1 VRRDRER
8 DRGVF
13 VPAVVGAGLVFS
25 FAMLV
30 VDTVQQVVGR
40 RHRRGALGLCGVD
53 VARQVL
59 GHDDPGTGGVVPG
72 WRRTALLLAA
82 ICLGVAGYV
91 APGAWFNYVRP
102 RGYVADAA
110 WVLALALVVAVVA
123 GLVGV
128 VLGRSAL
135 HPTRWP
141 APARHAV
148 GWVRRVTNADVADAE
163 PTPATAHRWQGPAA
177 LCALV
182 IAVAAGLWTLAVA
195 MGARMVQQWDDR
207 WLDSLGGWDDAWT
220 WAEPWGRTEVA
231 AGLAVVMVLV
241 VRRRARRLVVAHA
254 AAVAVGATLNVL
266 VKFVVDRPRPEGAGP
281 PAGLAS
287 YPSGHALQAVVAA
300 MFVTAAVWAL
310 GRRRLVTVLV
320 AVGLGSL
327 AALCAIGRVVEGAHW
342 PSDALGGGL
351 LGAGVGAVG
360 LVAARPARSTVV
372 AGVAPHVVVQVTT
385 LRSQVWARRL
395 VLADV
400 VALAAL
406 IITVGVPSNPEATLS
421 VERLQQGV
429 QLGLLGVVLLGWLL
443 SWWWVAGAAGLLAV
457 AGTAMAWF
465 AALEYRPGAALGI
478 AVAFLAPAFLLWWS
492 WQGAQRPRALV
503 TLAVATT
510 VALSAVWVGAST
522 VHDRY
527 FGPTHPS
534 SSVALP
540 PAGDVEWIWTGNL
553 SPGGFGVVAAVR
565 GGEAEF
571 LVDTDPSFTDPTVIP
586 ATRRT
591 VSDDLVGATVDGLS
605 PGTRYHVAVSVGG
618 RRDERRTAQV
628 RTPLEGA
635 QSFRVAFASCARTAS
650 NGSVFDAIRAADP
663 LLYVIA
669 GDAHYGDIARDDAG
683 SLLEVWQRT
692 LTAPAQQALY
702 QRVPVAYVWDDHDYG
717 GNDADA
723 SSPARTMAQ
732 RVYRDLVPHPPLERP
747 DDIGQSFV
755 IGRLR
760 FVLTDTRSHRRPAGD
775 GSGTLLGAAQ
785 EAWLIDEARAAGA
798 AGQLLVW
805 VSPTPWIGTAAPS
818 SDTWAGFAEE
828 RRRVAD
834 ALVVAGVDDM
844 VMLAGDAHMLAI
856 DDGTHSDYTTAGGG
870 GFPVAHGSALDRRGS
885 VKGGP
890 YSEGTYP
897 GGGQFG
903 LMDVVDDGG
912 SDITVILSGWNW
924 RGERLVELPV
934 TFDLAP
940 TGGGGSG

>member
-1 VRRDRER
+1 MTGRCDR

-25 FAMLV
+25 FTMLV

-40 RHRRGALGLCGVD
+40 RHRRGMAGPCGAT

-59 GHDDPGTGGVVPG
+59 GHDDIGTGGVAPG
-72 WRRTALLLAA
+72 WQRTALLLAA

-135 HPTRWP
+135 RPTHWS
-141 APARHAV
+141 APTRHAV
-148 GWVRRVTNADVADAE
+148 GWARRVTNADVAGPEPDAG
-163 PTPATAHRWQGPAA
+163 TAHRWQGRAGMF
-177 LCALV
+177 ALV
-182 IAVAAGLWTLAVA
+182 VAVAAGLWTLAVA
-195 MGARMVQQWDDR
+195 MGARVVQQWDDR
-207 WLDSLGGWDDAWT
+207 WLDSLRGWDSVWAS
-220 WAEPWGRTEVA
+220 AEPLGRTEVA
-231 AGLAVVMVLV
+231 AGLAVVVVMVL
-241 VRRRARRLVVAHA
+241 RRRARRLAVAHA
-254 AAVAVGATLNVL
+254 VAVVVGAALNVL
-266 VKFVVDRPRPEGAGP
+266 VKFVVDRPRPVEAGP
-281 PAGLAS
+281 PAGLTS

-300 MFVTAAVWAL
+300 VFVTAAVWAL
-310 GRRRLVTVLV
+310 GRRRLPTVLV
-320 AVGLGSL
+320 GVGIGSL
-327 AALCAIGRVVEGAHW
+327 ALLCAVGRVVDGAHW

-351 LGAGVGAVG
+351 LGAAVGAVG
-360 LVAARPARSTVV
+360 LVAALPARSPVGASDERPT
-372 AGVAPHVVVQVTT
+372 APRASTP
-385 LRSQVWARRL
+385 RSRLWARRL
-395 VLADV
+395 VLIDV
-400 VALAAL
+400 AVLAAL
-406 IITVGVPSNPEATLS
+406 IVTVGVPSNPEATLS
-421 VERLQQGV
+421 VERLQQGI
-429 QLGLLGVVLLGWLL
+429 QLGLMGVVLLGWLV

-457 AGTAMAWF
+457 SGTAMAWF
-465 AALEYRPGAALGI
+465 AALEYRPGVALCI
-478 AVAFLAPAFLLWWS
+478 AVAFLTPAFLLWWS

-527 FGPTHPS
+527 FGPAHPS

-540 PAGDVEWIWTGNL
+540 PTDDVEWIWTGNL
-553 SPGGFGVVAAVR
+553 SPGGFSVVAAVP

-571 LVDTDPSFTDPTVIP
+571 LVDTDPTFTDPTVIP
-586 ATRRT
+586 AMQRA
-591 VSDDLVGATVDGLS
+591 VGDDLMGVTVDGLE
-605 PGTRYHVAVSVGG
+605 PGTRYHVAVRVGG

-702 QRVPVAYVWDDHDYG
+702 QQVPVAYVWDDHDYG

-732 RVYRDLVPHPPLERP
+732 RVYRDLVPHAPLERP
-747 DDIGQSFV
+747 DDIGQSFA
-755 IGRLR
+755 IGRVR
-760 FVLTDTRSHRRPAGD
+760 FVLTDTRSHRRPATD

-785 EAWLIDEARAAGA
+785 EAWLIDEARAART

-805 VSPTPWIGTAAPS
+805 VSPTPWIGAASPS

-834 ALVVAGVDDM
+834 ALVGAGVDDM

-885 VKGGP
+885 VQGGP
-890 YSEGTYP
+890 YSEGTFP

-903 LMDVVDDGG
+903 VMDVVDDGG
-912 SDITVILSGWNW
+912 RDITVILSGWNW
-924 RGERLVELPV
+924 RGERMIELPV

-940 TGGGGSG
+940 TGVGGSG